1 MNDVIVNGGFETGNL
16 TGWASANTSVINTF
30 TYSGRYAAQFIS
42 SQPYAFLGQIV
53 PIVSEQSLT
62 FIVSL
67 GRMGNNPSSQVTI
80 QILFVN
86 SEGEEIEGG
95 QEIIIAAG
103 SLPNVSFN
111 TWNEI
116 YRKIEIPAEA
126 VNAVLVISKTTF
138 GSVLIDDVSLIESA
152 GGIGPTGPTGPTGAT
167 GATGATGETGATGAT
182 GATGPTGPTG
192 ATGATGATGS
202 TGATGV
208 TGATGATG
216 STGATGATGVT
227 GSTGATGPTGATGA
241 TGATGVTGATGS
253 TGSTGSTGATGP
265 TGPTGSTGPTGP
277 TGSGSQ
283 LNYTTV
289 EGPVALAINNTETTV
304 GTLNVPTNN
313 GENIKVDFSI
323 SVDVVTTANSNFTFQ
338 IRMYR
343 NGVLIDTRTVQRN
356 INAALTSRFPV
367 ASTNVNTA
375 VVTGTTTYEIRI
387 IFMNASNVSSASA
400 INLEINTIRFPSL

>member
-208 TGATGATG
+208 TGATG
-216 STGATGATGVT
+216 
-227 GSTGATGPTGATGA
+227 
-241 TGATGVTGATGS
+241 
-253 TGSTGSTGATGP
+253 
-265 TGPTGSTGPTGP
+265 
-277 TGSGSQ
+277 
-283 LNYTTV
+283 
-289 EGPVALAINNTETTV
+289 
-304 GTLNVPTNN
+304 
-313 GENIKVDFSI
+313 
-323 SVDVVTTANSNFTFQ
+323 
-338 IRMYR
+338 
-343 NGVLIDTRTVQRN
+343 
-356 INAALTSRFPV
+356 
-367 ASTNVNTA
+367 
-375 VVTGTTTYEIRI
+375 
-387 IFMNASNVSSASA
+387 
-400 INLEINTIRFPSL
+400 

>member
-1 MNDVIVNGGFETGNL
+1 
-16 TGWASANTSVINTF
+16 
-30 TYSGRYAAQFIS
+30 
-42 SQPYAFLGQIV
+42 
-53 PIVSEQSLT
+53 
-62 FIVSL
+62 
-67 GRMGNNPSSQVTI
+67 
-80 QILFVN
+80 
-86 SEGEEIEGG
+86 
-95 QEIIIAAG
+95 
-103 SLPNVSFN
+103 
-111 TWNEI
+111 
-116 YRKIEIPAEA
+116 
-126 VNAVLVISKTTF
+126 
-138 GSVLIDDVSLIESA
+138 
-152 GGIGPTGPTGPTGAT
+152 
-167 GATGATGETGATGAT
+167 
-182 GATGPTGPTG
+182 
-192 ATGATGATGS
+192 
-202 TGATGV
+202 
-208 TGATGATG
+208 
-216 STGATGATGVT
+216 
-227 GSTGATGPTGATGA
+227 
-241 TGATGVTGATGS
+241 
-253 TGSTGSTGATGP
+253 TGSTGATGP

-375 VVTGTTTYEIRI
+375 VVTGTTSYEIRI

>member
-208 TGATGATG
+208 TGATGETGATG
-216 STGATGATGVT
+216 STGATGV
-227 GSTGATGPTGATGA
+227 TGATGS

-253 TGSTGSTGATGP
+253 TGSTGSTGATGA
-265 TGPTGSTGPTGP
+265 TGSTGPTGP

-313 GENIKVDFSI
+313 GENIKVDYSI

-375 VVTGTTTYEIRI
+375 VVTGTTSYEIRI